1 MRPPQAGQPSR
12 AGQVAAGVVVA
23 VLAALVMA
31 LVVGLLS
38 WAVVAVWARVL
49 T

>member
-12 AGQVAAGVVVA
+12 AGRWTAAVVA
-23 VLAALVMA
+23 VILAALVVA
-31 LVVGLLS
+31 LAVGLLM